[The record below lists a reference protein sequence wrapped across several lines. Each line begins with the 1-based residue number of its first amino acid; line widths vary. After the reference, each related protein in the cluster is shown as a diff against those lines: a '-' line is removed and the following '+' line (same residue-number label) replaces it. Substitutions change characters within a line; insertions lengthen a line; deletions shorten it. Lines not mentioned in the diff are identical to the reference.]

1 MMKFLFLSQGAHLV
15 WDPAAPRAAGGAEFQ
30 SALLARE
37 LVRHGHEAVLL
48 GADTG
53 QTDGVVWEGIRIR
66 NGGRYDTGGLAD
78 TVRAWPKIHRVL
90 REERPDFVVVYGWT
104 SLLYALSWWRK
115 VVPFRLLFVCSL
127 DAEIDGGF
135 RRRHPVRGFLFHRG
149 MQMADVRFGI
159 TERQAAEF
167 SRRGMSCGVTRLLL
181 AEETARPSVEK
192 TIDLLWVARCESV
205 KRPMLFLDLAEALP
219 GARCRMI
226 CSSQEAEL
234 WEGVRVRAEAL
245 PNVEFLDGVA
255 YAEIQSHFDASKV
268 LVNTSSHE
276 GVPNTFIHAGR
287 GGAAIA
293 SLEVDPD
300 GMFGVFRAGV
310 LARGD
315 MGTLTDQLEALLADG
330 VALAAAAGESARFVR
345 EWHGNEANVAAFL
358 RGVEAGS

>member
-1 MMKFLFLSQGAHLV
+1 MKFVFLSQGAHLV
-15 WDPAAPRAAGGAEFQ
+15 WDPASPRAAGGAEFQ

-37 LVRHGHEAVLL
+37 LVRRGHEVVLL

-53 QTDGVVWEGIRIR
+53 QPDGVVWEGMRIR

-78 TVRAWPKIHRVL
+78 TLRAWLKIHRVL

-104 SLLYALSWWRK
+104 SLLLLLAWWRR
-115 VVPFRLLFVCSL
+115 VVPFRLVFICAL
-127 DAEIDGGF
+127 DAEIDGEF
-135 RRRHPVRGFLFHRG
+135 RRRHPVRGRLFHRG
-149 MQMADVRFGI
+149 MQLADARFGI
-159 TERQAAEF
+159 TNGQVAHFVRQ
-167 SRRGMSCGVTRLLL
+167 GMNCRVTRLLL
-181 AEETARPSVEK
+181 AEETARPSTEK
-192 TIDLLWVARCESV
+192 TVDLLWVARCEEV

-226 CSSQEAEL
+226 CSKQE
-234 WEGVRVRAEAL
+234 EGLRGKVRERAEGL
-245 PNVEFLDGVA
+245 TNVEFLGGVP
-255 YAEIQSHFDASKV
+255 YGEIQDHFDAAKV

-300 GMFGVFRAGV
+300 GMFGEFRAGV

-315 MGTLTDQLEALLADG
+315 MKTMTDQVRELLADAP
-330 VALAAAAGESARFVR
+330 ALAAAAAGSARFVR
-345 EWHGNEANVAAFL
+345 EWHDNEANVEAFL
-358 RGVEAGS
+358 RGLKEEA